1 MMRIGPTQRVIINVL
16 EREGPMMA
24 SDLTDLL
31 EMTEGA
37 IRRAIDRSHES
48 KLVHIHSYHQHR
60 GVWVKDARV
69 WAAGPG
75 RDARRPKQTEK
86 ERERERQRR
95 YREANRAT
103 TRAREAARKRATSGY
118 SPRQRSV
125 FGSMVAVM
133 TG

>member
-1 MMRIGPTQRVIINVL
+1 MK
-16 EREGPMMA
+16 A
-24 SDLTDLL
+24 SDIPDVVALSTPSVH
-31 EMTEGA
+31 
-37 IRRAIDRSHES
+37 RAIDRLRAAYGSQ
-48 KLVHIHSYHQHR
+48 VIYIHSYHQHR
-60 GVWVKDARV
+60 GVWAKDARV

-86 ERERERQRR
+86 ERRSERLRR
-95 YREANRAT
+95 YREANRAKI
-103 TRAREAARKRATSGY
+103 RAREAARKRAISGY